1 MPVRL
6 LRLPYDAQKIILNQR
21 TLKEKFI
28 FSTLSNRSRNLV
40 RRILKGQSFSIHFH
54 NNRPTRIKFDKNSIM
69 TLHIDTPNFQSVFDF
84 LRTSKKQLSDDD
96 LSVFL
101 LNHLTYILNQPEVS
115 LSFDGKSPWN
125 THILERIKRLNL
137 KCSKVDAYNCNYETA
152 QYLLQNC
159 NDARKLV
166 VSTSKD
172 VKCSVDELQPFQS
185 DWVSIDM
192 NTSLTVDQF
201 IFLFNNCERVVLE
214 KQIFNDN
221 DIIKLFLW
229 WMENSKAEHI
239 QVKCCKEVSMKRI
252 MEELDGTEVRDKVIV
267 SEGEV
272 ETTGMRFVIYSKN
285 RTKALIYRYYSWIT
299 LITFFQLIPNGR

>member
-1 MPVRL
+1 MPVPL
-6 LRLPYDAQKIILNQR
+6 LRLPYDAQKIILNQC

-28 FSTLSNRSRNLV
+28 FSTLSNRCRNLI

-54 NNRPTRIKFDKNSIM
+54 NNLPTRIKTDKNSIM

-84 LRTSKKQLSDDD
+84 LRTSKFQNNQLSDDD

-101 LNHLTYILNQPEVS
+101 LNHLAYILNQPEVS
-115 LSFDGKSPWN
+115 LSFDGKLPWN
-125 THILERIKRLNL
+125 SHILEQIKRLNL
-137 KCSKVDAYNCNYETA
+137 ECSKVDAYNCNYETA
-152 QYLLQNC
+152 QYLLQNS
-159 NDARKLV
+159 NNSRKLV

-201 IFLFNNCERVVLE
+201 IFLFKNCERVVLE
-214 KQIFNDN
+214 KQIFNDD

-252 MEELDGTEVRDKVIV
+252 MEGLDGTEVHDKVIV
-267 SEGEV
+267 SEGMIV
-272 ETTGMRFVIYSKN
+272 CPDVQNASARFQCS
-285 RTKALIYRYYSWIT
+285 
-299 LITFFQLIPNGR
+299 